1 MKERL
6 KRIEEGLKEIF
17 PETEDMEMTADTC
30 LGEVPD
36 WDSMAAVNLQAYLE
50 QTFRVSVLAEQLDED
65 TTLGEVVV
73 LIEEAEKINE
83 PA

>member
-17 PETEDMEMTADTC
+17 PETEEMEMTADTC

-50 QTFRVSVLAEQLDED
+50 QTFRVSVSAEQLDED
-65 TTLGEVVV
+65 TTLAEVVG